1 MFMKEVSKNNLVKV
15 LQRLKSA
22 TISGNSQSLKNI
34 AKSALDTASV
44 FQNKNT
50 LSVAVIA
57 YAIVKLI
64 ERKKIVQTDIPISSY
79 RDLVKNIE
87 QASKNLIKG
96 NNHLYEKNIKDLF
109 KLIGKLDIQLPLY
122 VEEVINKAKIKKGF
136 LLHEK
141 GISLSRAA
149 HMMGISQWEL
159 MNYIGKTQISEH
171 ISKKVDVK
179 SRLNFT
185 KKIFNIK

>member
-1 MFMKEVSKNNLVKV
+1 MKEESKEALVKV
-15 LQRLKSA
+15 FQRLKSA

-34 AKSALDTASV
+34 AKYALDTASV
-44 FQNKNT
+44 FQNKKV

-64 ERKKIVQTDIPISSY
+64 ERKKIIQTDLPISTY
-79 RDLVKNIE
+79 RDII
-87 QASKNLIKG
+87 KNLEKTSQNISKG
-96 NNHLYEKNIKDLF
+96 KIPQYENNIKDLF
-109 KLIGKLDIQLPLY
+109 KLIGQLDNQLPLY
-122 VEEVINKAKIKKGF
+122 IEEVVTKAKIKKGF

-149 HMMGISQWEL
+149 HIMGISQWEL
-159 MNYIGKTQISEH
+159 MNYIGKTKISEH
-171 ISKKVDVK
+171 ISKKVDVR

-185 KKIFNIK
+185 RKLFI

>member
-1 MFMKEVSKNNLVKV
+1 MKEESKEALVKV
-15 LQRLKSA
+15 FQRLKSA

-34 AKSALDTASV
+34 AKYALDTASV
-44 FQNKNT
+44 FQNKKV

-64 ERKKIVQTDIPISSY
+64 ERNKIIQTNLPISVY
-79 RDLVKNIE
+79 RDIIQKLE
-87 QASKNLIKG
+87 DTSKNLSQGKIPQ
-96 NNHLYEKNIKDLF
+96 YERNIKELF
-109 KLIGKLDIQLPLY
+109 KFIGKLDDKLPVY
-122 VEEVINKAKIKKGF
+122 IEEVVNKAKIKKGF

-159 MNYIGKTQISEH
+159 MDYIGKTQISEH
-171 ISKKVDVK
+171 ISKKVDIR
-179 SRLNFT
+179 SRLEFT
-185 KKIFNIK
+185 KGLFNIK